1 MWCDYSVYMLLQL
14 AWQIWSELSNTVD
27 VESLQSLFTMQ
38 NVNYVLQAHLYIIL
52 NRKLKKRHAV

>member
-1 MWCDYSVYMLLQL
+1 MLLQL
-14 AWQIWSELSNTVD
+14 AWQMWSELSNTVD

-52 NRKLKKRHAV
+52 NHKLKKRHAV